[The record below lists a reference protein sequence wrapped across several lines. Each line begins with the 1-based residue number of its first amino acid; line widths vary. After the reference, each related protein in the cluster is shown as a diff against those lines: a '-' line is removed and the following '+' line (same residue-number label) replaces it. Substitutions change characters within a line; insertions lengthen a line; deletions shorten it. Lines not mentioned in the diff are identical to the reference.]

1 MVHESSPYS
10 AIFDLGKLQTGIYAI
25 KLLGEDSAV
34 QIYCRFCNNYA
45 DSRHGLEVPVDS
57 GIRLH
62 SLLLGRTPTKDI
74 IYFKYIL

>member
-45 DSRHGLEVPVDS
+45 DSHCINRAKVSFNDLFQAIPIADTYLTH
-57 GIRLH
+57 R
-62 SLLLGRTPTKDI
+62 
-74 IYFKYIL
+74 